1 MHLTRPLISLS
12 AVVCLA
18 ACTAGTSAPSPTT
31 GSGGA
36 GGNSTAGA
44 AGATGSGGGAGST
57 ATGRGGSGPG
67 GFNFGGT
74 GGGGGRTCGLQ
85 SFDVERKP
93 AEILLLLDRSKS
105 MIEDTTSDGTTLK
118 WNAVLP
124 ALKQVIMDTDAAV
137 SWGLKTFPEGAGSE
151 CVAGSVTNNV
161 VVPVAP
167 MNAGAVVGALND
179 MTNQATQPQGNGTPT
194 GDAVTAAYN
203 YLRTL
208 TSTNPKYIL
217 LATDG
222 APSCAG
228 TNKDSSTARTFAVQQ
243 VMNASTATP
252 PIYTF
257 VVGVATNSS
266 SETTTLN
273 NLADAG
279 GRPRAGLLTHFYL
292 GNTTS
297 ELTAALAAI
306 TGAAATCT
314 FPLNPPPPVM
324 NDPSKVGMYF
334 PPSGTPTS
342 CTTTACPNGQACIN
356 GTCMLKVPYDT
367 AMGNGWS
374 YTDTANT
381 AAQAYGGWCDMIK
394 ASGANT
400 VQIIYGC
407 PDIDVP

>member
-1 MHLTRPLISLS
+1 MASVSLAFAAACLT
-12 AVVCLA
+12 A
-18 ACTAGTSAPSPTT
+18 ACTAGTNAPTT
-31 GSGGA
+31 GKGGA
-36 GGNSTAGA
+36 GGTAPPLGSAGTSGSAGTGGSRVTGTAGVI
-44 AGATGSGGGAGST
+44 SIGGA
-57 ATGRGGSGPG
+57 
-67 GFNFGGT
+67 

-105 MIEDTTSDGTTLK
+105 MIEDTTSDGVTLK
-118 WNAVLP
+118 WNAIIP
-124 ALKQVIMDTDAAV
+124 ALKQVITDSDAAV
-137 SWGLKTFPEGAGSE
+137 SWGLKVFPEGTGTE

-167 MNAGAVVGALND
+167 MNAATVNAAIDATMAL
-179 MTNQATQPQGNGTPT
+179 GNGTPT

-208 TSTNPKYIL
+208 TTTNPKYIL

-228 TNKDSSTARTFAVQQ
+228 TTKDSGTARTFAVSQ
-243 VMNASTATP
+243 VMAAAGATP

-257 VVGVATNSS
+257 VIGVATNSS
-266 SETTTLN
+266 SEQMTLN
-273 NLADAG
+273 MLADAG
-279 GRPRAGLLTHFYL
+279 GRPRPGLLTHFYL
-292 GNTTS
+292 GNTQS

-306 TGAAATCT
+306 TGQAATCT

-324 NDPSKVGMYF
+324 NDPGKLGMYF
-334 PPSGTPTS
+334 PPSGTPMTCTGTCPGGQS
-342 CTTTACPNGQACIN
+342 CVN
-356 GTCMLKVPYDT
+356 GTCMLKVPYDA
-367 AMGNGWS
+367 AMANGWT
-374 YTDTANT
+374 YTDANDS
-381 AAQAYGGWCDMIK
+381 AVQAYGSWCDMIK